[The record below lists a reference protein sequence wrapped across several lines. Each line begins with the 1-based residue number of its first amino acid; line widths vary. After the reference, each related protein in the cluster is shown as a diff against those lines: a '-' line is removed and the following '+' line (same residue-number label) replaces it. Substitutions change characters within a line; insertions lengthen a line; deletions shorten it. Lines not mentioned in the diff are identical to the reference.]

1 MESKLKPYSL
11 GIVVEH
17 KPAGSSLILVSPVET
32 LNAQPEGNMRDS
44 SKKFEGTVT
53 DSTGT
58 AFKTEQTS
66 TNHIRA
72 KWLPL
77 GTSNRTTPPD
87 VRAGETVLLYKF
99 ANVEEYFWEDAMTEP
114 ELRRLEDV
122 LYSYSNLPSGSA
134 PHDLSSSYWVR
145 VNTKDKYIHLHTTS
159 SDGEAFEYDI
169 KIDTGAGNVSI
180 NDNAGNV
187 FKLDSP
193 TNTVGIDTQ
202 NECNVNTTNNI
213 NLTAESGVV
222 KIMAGTLAELVAP
235 NIVLDGDTTVTKSL
249 TIQGPAILE
258 NTLNATGVV
267 TTSDMID
274 VGGIV
279 LAVDFIPK

>member
-17 KPAGSSLILVSPVET
+17 KPKGSSLILVSPVET

-87 VRAGETVLLYKF
+87 VRAGETVLIYKF

-122 LYSYSNLPSGSA
+122 LYSYSNLSGGSA

-159 SDGEAFEYDI
+159 SDGEPFEYDI
-169 KIDTGAGNVSI
+169 KIDTAVGNVSI
-180 NDNAGNV
+180 NDNVGNV

-213 NLTAESGVV
+213 NLTAESGTV
-222 KIMAGTLAELVAP
+222 KIIAGTLAEVVAP
-235 NIVLDGDTTVTKSL
+235 NITLDGDTTVTKSL
-249 TIQGPAILE
+249 TIMGP
-258 NTLNATGVV
+258 
-267 TTSDMID
+267 TTAMKVID
-274 VGGIV
+274 VSDVV
-279 LAVDFIPK
+279 LATAFLPK